1 MGDAVFVVFVE
12 AEHRSGAVGDG
23 DNAASL
29 VGAQEPARRCAAA
42 FVPGDWIV
50 DAGTVNVSPY
60 HRVGGVIFGDAVEA
74 VVAHAG
80 GRGALGDLVQP
91 PHRIVVQGRAARSR
105 DEEVF
110 AGVAVVVGADRG
122 DVAARVVGEGLGA
135 DIGDLVEA
143 VGGGGVVLVEVAGP
157 GVKVV
162 GAGDAAD
169 LAGGIIGERLGE
181 VIGSAGEVG
190 GLGGEAVRG
199 DGAPQSA
206 RAWPAAR
213 RARRLGQGVGELRDL
228 SNTPLFRH

>member
-1 MGDAVFVVFVE
+1 M
-12 AEHRSGAVGDG
+12 SDG
-23 DNAASL
+23 L
-29 VGAQEPARRCAAA
+29 R
-42 FVPGDWIV
+42 
-50 DAGTVNVSPY
+50 
-60 HRVGGVIFGDAVEA
+60 
-74 VVAHAG
+74 
-80 GRGALGDLVQP
+80 
-91 PHRIVVQGRAARSR
+91 
-105 DEEVF
+105 
-110 AGVAVVVGADRG
+110 
-122 DVAARVVGEGLGA
+122 A
-135 DIGDLVEA
+135 DIGDLVEP
-143 VGGGGVVLVEVAGP
+143 VGGRGVVLVIVAGP
-157 GVKVV
+157 GPSTPPAALLRIIYEVV